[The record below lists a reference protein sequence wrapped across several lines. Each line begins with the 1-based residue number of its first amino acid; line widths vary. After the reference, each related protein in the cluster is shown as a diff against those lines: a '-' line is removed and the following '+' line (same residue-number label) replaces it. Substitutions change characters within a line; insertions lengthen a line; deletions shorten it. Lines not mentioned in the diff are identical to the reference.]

1 MTSDHYDTIIIGA
14 GHNGLVAAAYL
25 AKQGKKVLVLEQRA
39 IIGGSVVTESF
50 GDGFT
55 VDSVQTGGVL
65 RPDIIKDL
73 KLALPTKST
82 KPAFISL
89 QGADQISNPIFEDH
103 LVLDSDPAKAAE
115 SIKRFS
121 EKDAA
126 RWNEFVR
133 FMNKAAKILEKVYA
147 TIMPRL
153 PMNLN
158 ASEGF
163 GLLDLG
169 LNLRLAGR
177 KDMLNF
183 IRALPMSAQELVEE
197 YFESEV
203 LKAAVASVAIHG
215 STLGPMSAGT
225 GYTLIHN
232 WMNRGGLAVPP
243 SPNGRGA
250 GGEGEGR
257 EVRGI
262 GTITQALANAVKS
275 FGGEIRTEA
284 EVIKICVE
292 NQTARSVMLASG
304 EEIPA
309 RVILSSA
316 DPKHTLLKLVG
327 PMELPPEFVWH
338 AQSIKMRGSLAKVH
352 LLTDGKHGIPEG
364 TVVLAPSIKYLE
376 RAYDMAKYGEISE
389 KPYLEVTSAPVRES
403 AKEFE
408 ATSVPFRESA
418 KESVVSIHFQFAPY
432 KLKNSSWQVEGL
444 NVEKLAIDALAEYF
458 PNLKASIKN
467 TKTITPKDLEETYG
481 LTEGDLNHGQL
492 MLDQFLFMRPIP
504 GWSNH
509 RTPIDN
515 LYLCGSGVH
524 GGGGVS
530 GVAGRNVVRVLR

>member
-1 MTSDHYDTIIIGA
+1 MTQSHYDTIIIGA

-25 AKQGKKVLVLEQRA
+25 AKAKKRAFVLERRS
-39 IIGGSVVTESF
+39 IVGGSVVTESF
-50 GDGFT
+50 GRGFQA
-55 VDSVQTGGVL
+55 DSVWTGGTL

-73 KLALPTKST
+73 KLPLPKVNA

-89 QGADQISNPIFEDH
+89 VSHAYVGRVSNVTYGNH
-103 LVLDSDPAKAAE
+103 LIIDSDPAKAAE

-126 RWNEFVR
+126 RWGEFVR
-133 FMNKAAKILEKVYA
+133 FMNKAASILDIAYS

-153 PMNLN
+153 PKNLS
-158 ASEGF
+158 ARDGF
-163 GLLDLG
+163 GLLELG
-169 LNLRLAGR
+169 LELRLAGR
-177 KDMLNF
+177 NDMLNF
-183 IRALPMSAQELVEE
+183 IRALPMTAQELVEE

-203 LKAAVASVAIHG
+203 LRAVVASVAIHG

-232 WMNRGGLAVPP
+232 WLNRGWLSNINVGK
-243 SPNGRGA
+243 A
-250 GGEGEGR
+250 GD
-257 EVRGI
+257 
-262 GTITQALANAVKS
+262 ITNALANAVKS
-275 FGGEIRTEA
+275 FGGEIRTES
-284 EVIKICVE
+284 EVTSIRVE
-292 NQTARSVMLASG
+292 GQVAKGVVLANG
-304 EEIPA
+304 EEISA
-309 RVILSSA
+309 NMILSSA

-338 AQSIKMRGSLAKVH
+338 TQSIKMRGSVAKVH

-376 RAYDMAKYGEISE
+376 KSYDAAKYGGISE
-389 KPYLEVTSAPVRES
+389 KPYLEVT
-403 AKEFE
+403 
-408 ATSVPFRESA
+408 TSGN
-418 KESVVSIHFQFAPY
+418 VVSIHFQFAPY
-432 KLKNSSWQVEGL
+432 ALKKSSWNVETSK
-444 NVEKLAIDALAEYF
+444 VEKLAIDTLAEYF
-458 PNLKASIKN
+458 VNLKSSIVN

-509 RTPIDN
+509 KTPIDN
-515 LYLCGSGVH
+515 LYFCGSGVH

-530 GVAGRNVVRVLR
+530 GAAGRNAAKIVITG